1 MTQPPPNP
9 TKSAGRRS
17 GRERRSR
24 ERRVLA
30 IGLGVSF
37 VAHLLAIVFVSGWL
51 EHEPTPERVP
61 PSELVVEPPPS
72 LWAVELRVE
81 SEDSPA
87 LPPRP
92 ESDLEAERAAEP
104 ERAAAQEL
112 ELDRVRV
119 AERDAEE
126 ASDRDDARADDRTA
140 ADRLAP
146 RVVDARLWRPMILVP
161 REMTIEDVEARV
173 AAAVEL
179 LSDSALA
186 EADAAMRARDW
197 TVEDAEG
204 GKWGI
209 SPGKLHLGSLVLP
222 LPIYSVATPQQVE
235 SAAIWFEL
243 DHQQERSLILES
255 FQERVRLIRERRERE
270 RSESGRGDN
279 GGG

>member
-1 MTQPPPNP
+1 MTQPPPRP
-9 TKSAGRRS
+9 TKSAGPRS

-37 VAHLLAIVFVSGWL
+37 VVHLLAIAFVSGWL
-51 EHEPTPERVP
+51 ELEPTPAPPP
-61 PSELVVEPPPS
+61 PSELVVEPS
-72 LWAVELRVE
+72 ADLWAVELRVE
-81 SEDSPA
+81 PEGSAAPSQSE
-87 LPPRP
+87 RGIG
-92 ESDLEAERAAEP
+92 AEP
-104 ERAAAQEL
+104 ARDRSPTREPQ
-112 ELDRVRV
+112 RVRV
-119 AERDAEE
+119 AEEE
-126 ASDRDDARADDRTA
+126 AESESDRADAPSDARTA
-140 ADRLAP
+140 AERLAP

-235 SAAIWFEL
+235 SAALWFEL
-243 DHQQERSLILES
+243 DQQLERSLILES
-255 FQERVRLIRERRERE
+255 FQERVRTIRERRERE
-270 RSESGRGDN
+270 RSENGRGDN